1 MERRPLFSDRLLPAV
16 LALFGGTLL
25 AVILL
30 VPFVFQSYR
39 RRGEV
44 GLGPALLAFGF
55 LIYGLALVAYTLFPL
70 PQIDD
75 TWCAANTA
83 MSHPQLDVLRF
94 LDDIA
99 REQRTPG
106 LRGLL
111 ANPAVQ
117 QVVFNVA
124 LFVPL
129 GAYVRHYFR
138 RGAVTVVLVG
148 AVVSLLIEVTQATG
162 NWFLFPCPY
171 RLFDVDDL
179 LANGLGTAVG
189 VLFSPLLH
197 LLYRRHAALPANVA
211 RPLTAGRRL
220 LGMLVDLVAVFL
232 LGGVLAT
239 TLDLVV
245 QYGLGIR
252 VAEQQWGAL
261 ANSALN
267 PWLPAVLLLALPSLG
282 ADGATLGQHAV
293 RLRRTRP
300 DGTRPGARIVPALL
314 SGGFGYCLLIGLAP
328 FVPAAGGLANLLL
341 PACLVLALPRPH
353 RGLSG
358 LVSGLTVTDSRGQ
371 GKRPARSEEPSGPR
385 DRGDRFPGLPH
396 DAHRTRP
403 EHRIETTSGF
413 PQDPTSP

>member
-1 MERRPLFSDRLLPAV
+1 MLSDRLLPAV
-16 LALFGGTLL
+16 PALLGGTML
-25 AVILL
+25 AVVLF
-30 VPFVFQSYR
+30 VPFVFHSYR

-44 GLGPALLAFGF
+44 GFGPALLAFGF
-55 LIYGLALVAYTLFPL
+55 LIYGLALVAYTLFPV
-70 PQIDD
+70 PRIDGG
-75 TWCAANTA
+75 WCAVNTA
-83 MSHPQLDVLRF
+83 MSHAQLDPLRF

-106 LRGLL
+106 LRALP

-129 GAYVRHYFR
+129 GAYIRHYFR
-138 RGAVTVVLVG
+138 RGVVTTVLTG
-148 AVVSLLIEVTQATG
+148 AVVSLLIEVTQYTG

-179 LANGLGTAVG
+179 LANSLGAAIG
-189 VLFSPLLH
+189 VMFSPLLH
-197 LLYRRHAALPANVA
+197 LVYGRHLLPANVA

-239 TLDLVV
+239 LLELVAT
-245 QYGLGIR
+245 YGFGLR
-252 VAEQQWGAL
+252 VTEQPWGDL

-267 PWLPAVLLLALPSLG
+267 PWLPAVLLLAVPAFG

-300 DGTRPGARIVPALL
+300 DGTRPGVRMVPALL
-314 SGGFGYCLLIGLAP
+314 FGAFGYCLLVGLDP
-328 FVPAAGGLANLLL
+328 FVPAAGVLANLLL
-341 PACLVLALPRPH
+341 VACPVFALPRSH

-358 LVSGLTVTDSRGQ
+358 LVSGLTVTDSRRRGN
-371 GKRPARSEEPSGPR
+371 GPVRPGRSAGSR
-385 DRGDRFPGLPH
+385 DRRVS
-396 DAHRTRP
+396 A
-403 EHRIETTSGF
+403 
-413 PQDPTSP
+413 

>member
-1 MERRPLFSDRLLPAV
+1 VSERLLPAV
-16 LALFGGTLL
+16 PALFGGTLL
-25 AVILL
+25 AVILF
-30 VPFVFQSYR
+30 VPFVFHSYR

-55 LIYGLALVAYTLFPL
+55 LVYGLALVAYTLFPV
-70 PQIDD
+70 PQVDD
-75 TWCAANTA
+75 SWCAAHTA
-83 MSHPQLDVLRF
+83 MSHPQLDPLRF

-106 LRGLL
+106 LRGLP

-138 RGAVTVVLVG
+138 RGVVVAVVAG
-148 AVVSLLIEVTQATG
+148 AAVSLLIEVTQFTG

-171 RLFDVDDL
+171 RFFDVDDL
-179 LANGLGTAVG
+179 LANSLGAAIG
-189 VLFSPLLH
+189 VMFSPLLH
-197 LLYRRHAALPANVA
+197 LVYGRHAALPASVA

-220 LGMLVDLVAVFL
+220 LGMLVDLVGVFL

-239 TLDLVV
+239 ALDLIVR
-245 QYGLGIR
+245 YGFDVR
-252 VAEQQWGAL
+252 VAEQPWGAL

-314 SGGFGYCLLIGLAP
+314 FGGFGYCLLVGLGP
-328 FVPAAGGLANLLL
+328 FVSAAGGLANLLP

-358 LVSGLTVTDSRGQ
+358 LVSGLIVTDSRRR
-371 GKRPARSEEPSGPR
+371 GKRPARSGRAS
-385 DRGDRFPGLPH
+385 
-396 DAHRTRP
+396 RP
-403 EHRIETTSGF
+403 A
-413 PQDPTSP
+413 PVNA